1 MTDIQGIIALIC
13 IAAVILNLPFG
24 YLRRFTR
31 RFSLPW
37 FACIHIPIIFVAVIR
52 ISTHTPW
59 AYAPLFLVMSIA
71 GQMAGYR
78 IKLRRS
84 GEQQER

>member
-1 MTDIQGIIALIC
+1 MTDIQGIIVVIC

-31 RFSLPW
+31 RFSLAW
-37 FACIHIPIIFVAVIR
+37 FACIHIPIVFIAIIR

-59 AYAPLFLVMSIA
+59 AFAPLFLALGIM
-71 GQMAGYR
+71 GQIIGHR
-78 IKLRRS
+78 LPIGQK
-84 GEQQER
+84 E